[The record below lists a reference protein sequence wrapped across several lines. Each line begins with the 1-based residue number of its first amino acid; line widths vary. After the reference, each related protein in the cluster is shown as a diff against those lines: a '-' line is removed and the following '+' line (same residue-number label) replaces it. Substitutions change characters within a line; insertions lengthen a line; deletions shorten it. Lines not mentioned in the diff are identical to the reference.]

1 MIINTKMIDT
11 LILSGGGPSG
21 VAYAGIL
28 KALSDYNILKRN
40 ELNEIITTSVGIIF
54 AILYLLEYTILQIE
68 KIVLE
73 TDLTKLLNTD
83 DLEID
88 DLLVKF
94 GLFSNKQIG
103 DSISSFIRHKTDKND
118 LTLKE
123 LYDYSK
129 IRLTVKVY
137 NVDRGKTEYFDYK
150 NTPDISL
157 VKLSM
162 MTTAIPYLFQPI
174 EFEGDLYVDGGL
186 KGHFPIEACKS
197 KYYLGLNVR
206 GGTTNRSNFGILKY
220 LPILKYT
227 MDLMNDRDNNIDP
240 DDEKVFTYHINGGL
254 NFSLDIIER
263 KSMIE
268 KGYNE
273 TIEYLKK
280 YNIYSI

>member
-1 MIINTKMIDT
+1 MIDT

-28 KALSDYNILKRN
+28 KALTDYNILKRE

-54 AILYLLEYTILQIE
+54 AILYLLDYTILQIE

-73 TDLTKLLNTD
+73 TDLTKILNSD

-94 GLFSNKQIG
+94 GLFSNKPIG

-123 LYDYSK
+123 FYDYSK
-129 IRLTVKVY
+129 IILTVKVY
-137 NVDRGKTEYFDYK
+137 NVDRGKTEYLNYK

-157 VKLSM
+157 TKLSM
-162 MTTAIPYLFQPI
+162 MTTAIPYLFQPV
-174 EFEGDLYVDGGL
+174 EFEKYLYVDGGL
-186 KGHFPIEACKS
+186 KGHLPIEACKS
-197 KYYLGLNVR
+197 KHYLGLNVR
-206 GGTTNRSNFGILKY
+206 GGTCNRSNFSILKD
-220 LPILKYT
+220 LPILKFT
-227 MDLMNDRDNNIDP
+227 LDLMNDRDNNIDP
-240 DDEKVFTYHINGGL
+240 EDKKIFTYHINGGL
-254 NFSLDIIER
+254 NFSLDMNQR
-263 KSMIE
+263 KSIIE

-273 TIEYLKK
+273 TIEYIKSMNN
-280 YNIYSI
+280 YE

>member
-1 MIINTKMIDT
+1 MIINMIDT

-28 KALSDYNILKRN
+28 KALTDYNILKRE

-54 AILYLLEYTILQIE
+54 AILYLLDYNILQIE

-73 TDLTKLLNTD
+73 TDLTKMLNSD

-88 DLLVKF
+88 NLLVKF

-123 LYDYSK
+123 LYDLTN
-129 IRLTVKVY
+129 ITLTVKVY
-137 NVDRGKTEYFDYK
+137 NVDKGKTEYLNYDT
-150 NTPDISL
+150 TPDIGL

-162 MTTAIPYLFQPI
+162 MTSAIPYIFQPVKYN
-174 EFEGDLYVDGGL
+174 GDLYVDGGL

-197 KYYLGLNVR
+197 KHYLGLNVR
-206 GGTTNRSNFGILKY
+206 GGTTNRENFSILKD
-220 LPILKYT
+220 LPILKFT

-240 DDEKVFTYHINGGL
+240 DDDKIFTYHINGGL
-254 NFSLDIIER
+254 NFSLDINQR

-273 TIEYLKK
+273 TIEYLKN
-280 YNIYSI
+280 YDNYE

>member
-1 MIINTKMIDT
+1 MIDT

-28 KALSDYNILKRN
+28 KALTDYNILKKD
-40 ELNEIITTSVGIIF
+40 ELKEIITTSVGIIF
-54 AILYLLEYTILQIE
+54 SILYLLDYTILQIE
-68 KIVLE
+68 KIALE
-73 TDLTKLLNTD
+73 TDLTKILNTD

-123 LYDYSK
+123 LYDLSN
-129 IRLTVKVY
+129 ISLIVKVY

-162 MTTAIPYLFQPI
+162 MTSAIPYLFQPV
-174 EFEGDLYVDGGL
+174 EYNDNLYVDGGL

-197 KYYLGLNVR
+197 KHYLGLNVK
-206 GGTTNRSNFGILKY
+206 GGTTSRSNFGILKD
-220 LPILKYT
+220 LPILKFT

-240 DDEKVFTYHINGGL
+240 NDEKVFTYHINCGL
-254 NFSLDIIER
+254 NFSLDINER
-263 KSMIE
+263 KKMIE

-273 TIEYLKK
+273 TIEYLRSM
-280 YNIYSI
+280 NN

>member
-1 MIINTKMIDT
+1 MIDT

-28 KALSDYNILKRN
+28 KALTDYNILKRD
-40 ELNEIITTSVGIIF
+40 ELKYIITTSVGIIF
-54 AILYLLEYTILQIE
+54 AILYLLDYTILQIE

-73 TDLTKLLNTD
+73 TDLTKILNVD

-94 GLFSNKQIG
+94 GLFSNQQIG
-103 DSISSFIRHKTDKND
+103 DSISSFIRHKTQKND

-129 IRLTVKVY
+129 IILTVKVY
-137 NVDRGKTEYFDYK
+137 NVDRGKTEYFNYR

-157 VKLSM
+157 TKLSM
-162 MTTAIPYLFQPI
+162 MTTAIPYFFQPV
-174 EFEGDLYVDGGL
+174 EFEDDLYVDGGL

-197 KYYLGLNVR
+197 KHYLGLNVR
-206 GGTTNRSNFGILKY
+206 GGTTSRSNFGILKD
-220 LPILKYT
+220 LPILKYS

-240 DDEKVFTYHINGGL
+240 NDKKIFTYHINGGL
-254 NFSLDIIER
+254 NFSLDMNQR

-280 YNIYSI
+280 L

>member
-1 MIINTKMIDT
+1 MIDT

-28 KALSDYNILKRN
+28 KALTDYNILKRDD
-40 ELNEIITTSVGIIF
+40 LNEIITTSVGIIF
-54 AILYLLEYTILQIE
+54 AILYLLDYNILQIE

-73 TDLTKLLNTD
+73 TDLTKILNID
-83 DLEID
+83 YLEID

-94 GLFSNKQIG
+94 GLFDNKQIG

-123 LYDYSK
+123 LYDLSS
-129 IRLTVKVY
+129 IMLTVKVY
-137 NVDRGKTEYFDYK
+137 NVDRGKTEYFNYK
-150 NTPDISL
+150 NNPDIGL
-157 VKLSM
+157 IKLSM
-162 MTTAIPYLFQPI
+162 MTTAIPYLFQPV

-197 KYYLGLNVR
+197 KNYLGLNVR
-206 GGTTNRSNFGILKY
+206 GGTCNRENFGILKD
-220 LPILKYT
+220 LPILKFT
-227 MDLMNDRDNNIDP
+227 MDLMNDRDNNLDP
-240 DDEKVFTYHINGGL
+240 DDDKIFTYHINGGL
-254 NFSLDIIER
+254 NFSLDIDER
-263 KSMIE
+263 KKMIE

-280 YNIYSI
+280 S

>member
-1 MIINTKMIDT
+1 MIDT
-11 LILSGGGPSG
+11 LVLSGGGPSG

-28 KALSDYNILKRN
+28 KALTLTDILKRD
-40 ELNEIITTSVGIIF
+40 ELNEIITTSVGIVF
-54 AILYLLEYTILQIE
+54 AILYLLDYTILQIE

-129 IRLTVKVY
+129 IVLTVKVY
-137 NVDRGKTEYFDYK
+137 NVDKGKTEYFDYK

-157 VKLSM
+157 IKLSM
-162 MTTAIPYLFQPI
+162 MTTAIPYLFQPV
-174 EFEGDLYVDGGL
+174 EYEKDLYVDGGL

-197 KYYLGLNVR
+197 KHYLGLNVR
-206 GGTTNRSNFGILKY
+206 GGTTSRENFGILKD
-220 LPILKYT
+220 LPILKFT
-227 MDLMNDRDNNIDP
+227 IDLMNDRDNNIDP
-240 DDEKVFTYHINGGL
+240 DDDKIFTYHVNGGL
-254 NFSLDIIER
+254 NFSLDINQR

-273 TIEYLKK
+273 TIEYLKIM
-280 YNIYSI
+280 NN

>member
-1 MIINTKMIDT
+1 MIDT

-28 KALSDYNILKRN
+28 KALTDYNILKRD
-40 ELNEIITTSVGIIF
+40 ELKEIITTSVGIIF
-54 AILYLLEYTILQIE
+54 AILYLLDYTILQIE

-73 TDLTKLLNTD
+73 TDLTKILNTD

-103 DSISSFIRHKTDKND
+103 DSISSFIRHKTQKND

-123 LYDYSK
+123 FYDYSK
-129 IRLTVKVY
+129 IVLTVKVY

-157 VKLSM
+157 TKLSM
-162 MTTAIPYLFQPI
+162 MTTAIPYLFQPV

-197 KYYLGLNVR
+197 KHYLGLNVK
-206 GGTTNRSNFGILKY
+206 GGTCSRSNLGILKD
-220 LPILKYT
+220 LPILKFT

-240 DDEKVFTYHINGGL
+240 DDNKIFTYHINGGL
-254 NFSLDIIER
+254 NFSLDMNQR
-263 KSMIE
+263 KNMIE

-273 TIEYLKK
+273 TIEYLK
-280 YNIYSI
+280 NFI

>member
-1 MIINTKMIDT
+1 MIDT

-28 KALSDYNILKRN
+28 KALTLTDILKRD

-54 AILYLLEYTILQIE
+54 ATLYLLDYTILQIE

-73 TDLTKLLNTD
+73 TDLTKILNVD

-88 DLLVKF
+88 DLLLKF

-103 DSISSFIRHKTDKND
+103 DSISSFIRHKTSKND

-129 IRLTVKVY
+129 IILTVKVY
-137 NVDRGKTEYFDYK
+137 NVDKGKTEYLNYK

-157 VKLSM
+157 TRLSM
-162 MTTAIPYLFQPI
+162 MTSAIPYLFQPVKYN
-174 EFEGDLYVDGGL
+174 DNLYVDGGL

-197 KYYLGLNVR
+197 KHYLGLNVR
-206 GGTTNRSNFGILKY
+206 GGTTNRSNFGILKD
-220 LPILKYT
+220 LPILKFT
-227 MDLMNDRDNNIDP
+227 LDLMNDRDNNIDP
-240 DDEKVFTYHINGGL
+240 DDDKIFTYHINGGL
-254 NFSLDIIER
+254 NFSLDKDER
-263 KSMIE
+263 KKMIE
-268 KGYNE
+268 KGYNI
-273 TIEYLKK
+273 TIEYLKS
-280 YNIYSI
+280 YV

>member
-1 MIINTKMIDT
+1 MIDT

-28 KALSDYNILKRN
+28 KALTDYNILKRD

-54 AILYLLEYTILQIE
+54 AILYLLDYTILQIE

-73 TDLTKLLNTD
+73 ADITKILNMD

-88 DLLVKF
+88 NLLVKF
-94 GLFSNKQIG
+94 GLFFNQQIG

-129 IRLTVKVY
+129 IVLTVKVY
-137 NVDRGKTEYFDYK
+137 NVDKGKTEYFDYK

-157 VKLSM
+157 IKISM
-162 MTTAIPYLFQPI
+162 MTTAIPYLFQPV

-197 KYYLGLNVR
+197 KHYLGLNVR
-206 GGTTNRSNFGILKY
+206 GGTTNRSNFGILKD
-220 LPILKYT
+220 LPILRFT

-254 NFSLDIIER
+254 NFSLDINQR

-273 TIEYLKK
+273 TIEYLK
-280 YNIYSI
+280 NIN

>member
-1 MIINTKMIDT
+1 MIDT

-28 KALSDYNILKRN
+28 KALTDYDILKRE

-54 AILYLLEYTILQIE
+54 AILYLLDYTILQIE

-73 TDLTKLLNTD
+73 SDITKILNTD

-94 GLFSNKQIG
+94 GLFSNQQIG

-123 LYDYSK
+123 LYDLSS
-129 IRLTVKVY
+129 IMLTVKVY
-137 NVDRGKTEYFDYK
+137 NVDKGKTEYFNYK

-157 VKLSM
+157 TRLSM
-162 MTTAIPYLFQPI
+162 ITTSIPYLFQPVKYN
-174 EFEGDLYVDGGL
+174 DNLYVDGGL
-186 KGHFPIEACKS
+186 KGHFPIEACLS
-197 KYYLGLNVR
+197 KHYLGLNVR
-206 GGTTNRSNFGILKY
+206 GGTININNFGILKD

-240 DDEKVFTYHINGGL
+240 NDKKIFTYHINGGL
-254 NFSLDIIER
+254 NFSLDIDER
-263 KSMIE
+263 KKMIE

-280 YNIYSI
+280 L

>member
-1 MIINTKMIDT
+1 MIDT

-28 KALSDYNILKRN
+28 KALTDYNILKRE

-54 AILYLLEYTILQIE
+54 AILYLLDYTILQIE

-73 TDLTKLLNTD
+73 TDLTKILNSD

-94 GLFSNKQIG
+94 GLFSNKPIG

-129 IRLTVKVY
+129 IVLTVKVY
-137 NVDRGKTEYFDYK
+137 NVDRGKTEYLNYDT
-150 NTPDISL
+150 TPDISL
-157 VKLSM
+157 IKLSM
-162 MTTAIPYLFQPI
+162 MTTAIPYLFQPV
-174 EFEGDLYVDGGL
+174 EYEKDLYVDGGL
-186 KGHFPIEACKS
+186 KGHFPIEVCKS
-197 KYYLGLNVR
+197 KHYLGLNVK
-206 GGTTNRSNFGILKY
+206 GGTTNRKNFGILKD
-220 LPILKYT
+220 LPILKFT

-240 DDEKVFTYHINGGL
+240 DDNKVFTYHINGGL
-254 NFSLDIIER
+254 NFSLDINQRR
-263 KSMIE
+263 KMIE

-273 TIEYLKK
+273 TIEYLRKL
-280 YNIYSI
+280 

>member
-1 MIINTKMIDT
+1 MIDT
-11 LILSGGGPSG
+11 LVLSGGGPSG

-28 KALSDYNILKRN
+28 KALTDYDILKRD
-40 ELNEIITTSVGIIF
+40 ELKEIITTSVGIIF
-54 AILYLLEYTILQIE
+54 AILYLLDYTILQIE

-73 TDLTKLLNTD
+73 TDLSKILNSD

-103 DSISSFIRHKTDKND
+103 DSISSFIRHKCNKND

-123 LYDYSK
+123 LYDLSS
-129 IRLTVKVY
+129 IMLTVKVY
-137 NVDRGKTEYFDYK
+137 NVDKGKTEYFDYK

-157 VKLSM
+157 IKLSM
-162 MTTAIPYLFQPI
+162 MTTAIPYLFQPV

-197 KYYLGLNVR
+197 KHYLGLNVR
-206 GGTTNRSNFGILKY
+206 GGTISRSNFGILKD
-220 LPILKYT
+220 LPILKFT
-227 MDLMNDRDNNIDP
+227 MDLMNDKDNNIDP
-240 DDEKVFTYHINGGL
+240 DDNKVFTYHINGGL
-254 NFSLDIIER
+254 NFSLDMNER
-263 KSMIE
+263 KKMIE

-273 TIEYLKK
+273 TIEYLKNYK
-280 YNIYSI
+280 I

>member
-1 MIINTKMIDT
+1 MIDT

-21 VAYAGIL
+21 VAYSGIL
-28 KALSDYNILKRN
+28 KALTDYNILKRD

-54 AILYLLEYTILQIE
+54 AILYLLDYTILQIE

-88 DLLVKF
+88 NLLVKF
-94 GLFSNKQIG
+94 GLFSNQQIG

-129 IRLTVKVY
+129 IILTVKVY

-157 VKLSM
+157 IKLSM
-162 MTTAIPYLFQPI
+162 MTTAIPYLFQPV
-174 EFEGDLYVDGGL
+174 EFEGDIYVDGGL
-186 KGHFPIEACKS
+186 KGHFPIEACHS
-197 KYYLGLNVR
+197 KHYLGLNVK
-206 GGTTNRSNFGILKY
+206 GGTTNRENFGILKD
-220 LPILKYT
+220 LPILKFT
-227 MDLMNDRDNNIDP
+227 LDLMNDKDNNIDP
-240 DDEKVFTYHINGGL
+240 EDKKIFTYHINGGL

-263 KSMIE
+263 KKMIE

-273 TIEYLKK
+273 TIKYLKN
-280 YNIYSI
+280 YDNHE

>member
-1 MIINTKMIDT
+1 MIDT
-11 LILSGGGPSG
+11 LVLSGGGPSG
-21 VAYAGIL
+21 IAYAGIL
-28 KALSDYNILKRN
+28 KALTDYNILKRD
-40 ELNEIITTSVGIIF
+40 ELNEIITTSVGIVF
-54 AILYLLEYTILQIE
+54 AILYLLDYTILQIE

-73 TDLTKLLNTD
+73 TDLTKLLNSD

-94 GLFSNKQIG
+94 GLFNNKPIG
-103 DSISSFIRHKTDKND
+103 DSISSFIRHKTQKND

-129 IRLTVKVY
+129 IVLTVKVY
-137 NVDRGKTEYFDYK
+137 NVDKGKTEYLNYK
-150 NTPDISL
+150 NTPDIGL

-162 MTTAIPYLFQPI
+162 MTSAIPYLFQPVKYN
-174 EFEGDLYVDGGL
+174 DNLYVDGGL

-197 KYYLGLNVR
+197 KHYLGLNVM
-206 GGTTNRSNFGILKY
+206 GGTTNRSNFGILKD

-227 MDLMNDRDNNIDP
+227 MDLMNDRDNNIEP
-240 DDEKVFTYHINGGL
+240 EDDKIFTYHINGGL
-254 NFSLDIIER
+254 NFSLDMNER
-263 KSMIE
+263 KKMIE

-280 YNIYSI
+280 SINN

>member
-1 MIINTKMIDT
+1 MIDT

-21 VAYAGIL
+21 VAYSGIL
-28 KALSDYNILKRN
+28 KALTDYNILKRK
-40 ELNEIITTSVGIIF
+40 ELKCIITTSVGIIF
-54 AILYLLEYTILQIE
+54 AILYLLDYTILQIE

-73 TDLTKLLNTD
+73 TDLTKILNTD

-88 DLLVKF
+88 NLLVKF
-94 GLFSNKQIG
+94 GLFSNQQIG

-129 IRLTVKVY
+129 IILTVKVY
-137 NVDRGKTEYFDYK
+137 NVDRGKTEYFNYK

-162 MTTAIPYLFQPI
+162 MTTAIPYLFQPV
-174 EFEGDLYVDGGL
+174 EYNNDLYVDGGL
-186 KGHFPIEACKS
+186 KGHFPIEACHS
-197 KYYLGLNVR
+197 KHYLGLNVK
-206 GGTTNRSNFGILKY
+206 GGTCNKENFGILKD
-220 LPILKYT
+220 LPILKYS
-227 MDLMNDRDNNIDP
+227 MDLMNDKDNNIDP
-240 DDEKVFTYHINGGL
+240 EDKKIFTYYINGGL

-263 KSMIE
+263 KKMIE

-273 TIEYLKK
+273 TIEYLK
-280 YNIYSI
+280 NL

>member
-1 MIINTKMIDT
+1 MIDT

-28 KALSDYNILKRN
+28 KALTLTDILKRD

-54 AILYLLEYTILQIE
+54 ATLYLLDYTILQIE

-73 TDLTKLLNTD
+73 TDLTKILNVD

-88 DLLVKF
+88 DLLLKF
-94 GLFSNKQIG
+94 GLFYNKQIG
-103 DSISSFIRHKTDKND
+103 DSISSFIRHKTSKND

-129 IRLTVKVY
+129 IILTVKVY
-137 NVDRGKTEYFDYK
+137 NVDKGKTEYLNYK

-157 VKLSM
+157 TRLSM
-162 MTTAIPYLFQPI
+162 MTSAIPYLFQPV
-174 EFEGDLYVDGGL
+174 EFEKDLYVDGGL

-197 KYYLGLNVR
+197 KHYLGLNVR
-206 GGTTNRSNFGILKY
+206 GGTTNRSNFGILKD
-220 LPILKYT
+220 LPILKFT
-227 MDLMNDRDNNIDP
+227 LDLMNDRDNNIDL
-240 DDEKVFTYHINGGL
+240 DDDKIFTYHINGGL
-254 NFSLDIIER
+254 NFSLDVDER
-263 KSMIE
+263 KCMIE

-273 TIEYLKK
+273 TIEYLKSM
-280 YNIYSI
+280 NN